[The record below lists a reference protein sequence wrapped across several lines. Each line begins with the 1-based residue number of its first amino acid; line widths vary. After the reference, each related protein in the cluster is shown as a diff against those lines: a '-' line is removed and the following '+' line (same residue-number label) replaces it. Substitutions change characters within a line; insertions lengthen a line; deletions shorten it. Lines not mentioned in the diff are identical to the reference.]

1 MLLLSCCFCTQVE
14 EASGSVNKIY
24 RVTGLVKRA
33 TMHLAKGNYYSFAR
47 NAMLIPP
54 LKKAL
59 VNVIASEVRDECQK
73 LCTTISDRK
82 SMLRKTSPDDL
93 KTFSWSNLSS
103 ELHNRAP
110 VFVAI
115 LEASVKRPRHQHPES
130 VSQRSIGL
138 AAAVLLHERNQFMC
152 AVQSVI
158 SLLLHAGHAAKMV
171 IIESCTVYVA
181 LKITC
186 LYF

>member
-1 MLLLSCCFCTQVE
+1 
-14 EASGSVNKIY
+14 
-24 RVTGLVKRA
+24 
-33 TMHLAKGNYYSFAR
+33 MHLAKGNYYSFAR
-47 NAMLIPP
+47 RAMLIPP

-59 VNVIASEVRDECQK
+59 VNAIASEVRDECQK
-73 LCTTISDRK
+73 LCTTIADRK
-82 SMLRKTSPDDL
+82 SILRKTSPDDL

-115 LEASVKRPRHQHPES
+115 LEASVKRPRSQHPDS
-130 VSQRSIGL
+130 MSQRSIGL
-138 AAAVLLHERNQFMC
+138 AAAVLLRERNQFMC
-152 AVQSVI
+152 AVQCVI
-158 SLLLHAGHAAKMV
+158 SLLLHAGHASKMV
-171 IIESCTVYVA
+171 TIEPCTACVA

>member
-1 MLLLSCCFCTQVE
+1 
-14 EASGSVNKIY
+14 
-24 RVTGLVKRA
+24 
-33 TMHLAKGNYYSFAR
+33 MHLAKGNYYSFAR
-47 NAMLIPP
+47 SAMLIPP

-59 VNVIASEVRDECQK
+59 VNAIASEVRDECQK
-73 LCTTISDRK
+73 LCTTIADRK
-82 SMLRKTSPDDL
+82 PMLRKTSPDDL

-103 ELHNRAP
+103 ELRNRAP

-115 LEASVKRPRHQHPES
+115 LEASVKCPCGQHPDS
-130 VSQRSIGL
+130 MSQRFIGL

-152 AVQSVI
+152 AVQCVI
-158 SLLLHAGHAAKMV
+158 SLLLHAGHVAKMV
-171 IIESCTVYVA
+171 KIEPCTACIA